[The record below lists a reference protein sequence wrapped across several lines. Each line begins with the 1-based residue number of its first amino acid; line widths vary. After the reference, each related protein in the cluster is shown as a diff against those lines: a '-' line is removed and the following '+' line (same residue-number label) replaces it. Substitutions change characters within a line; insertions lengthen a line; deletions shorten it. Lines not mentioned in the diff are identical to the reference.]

1 MISNESKIK
10 QIFTELFDV
19 VDVDDSLTREDI
31 EEWDSLMH
39 IQLVLA
45 LEGTFGIKFTTTE
58 IVDMDS
64 VGKIIEIVN
73 EKLN

>member
-1 MISNESKIK
+1 MSNESKIK
-10 QIFTELFDV
+10 QIFTELFDI
-19 VDVDDSLTREDI
+19 VDVEDSMTREDI

-39 IQLVLA
+39 IQLVLE
-45 LEGTFGIKFTTTE
+45 LEGTFGIKFTTTQ